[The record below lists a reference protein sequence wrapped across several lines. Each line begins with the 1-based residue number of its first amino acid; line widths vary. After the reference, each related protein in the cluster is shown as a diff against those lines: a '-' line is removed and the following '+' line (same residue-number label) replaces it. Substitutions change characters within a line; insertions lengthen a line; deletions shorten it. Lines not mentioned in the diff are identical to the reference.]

1 VRSRAP
7 ARWVARAASAALG
20 DRRSR
25 RLAVAVAALYLLVYL
40 IALGDLVIWTGTGAS
55 RFVRVP
61 SVEVAADWPA
71 QLLAQRAPFAYEP
84 VLAIHPVDHVTVFVA
99 PADLGMGLLLGALAG
114 LNVGVALLATR
125 TRRACGMR
133 GAAGWRGA
141 AGLLGA
147 LPALAGGVT
156 CCVPTL
162 ALALAVGAQ
171 LAGALLAVGGYLFPV
186 ALLAAALPL
195 VWNAHRLA
203 RAAPAAAPGS
213 ALG

>member
-7 ARWVARAASAALG
+7 AGWVARAVSGALG

-25 RLAVAVAALYLLVYL
+25 RLAVVVAGLYLLVYL
-40 IALGDLVIWTGTGAS
+40 IALGDLVIWTGTGSS

-71 QLLAQRAPFAYEP
+71 KLLAQRAPFAYEP
-84 VLAIHPVDHVTVFVA
+84 VLAIHPVDHLTVFVA

-125 TRRACGMR
+125 TRRACGVR

-162 ALALAVGAQ
+162 ALAVGTQ

-186 ALLAAALPL
+186 ALLATALPL

>member
-1 VRSRAP
+1 M
-7 ARWVARAASAALG
+7 ARAVSVALG

-25 RLAVAVAALYLLVYL
+25 RLGVVVAALYLLVYV
-40 IALGDLVIWTGTGAS
+40 IALGDLVVWAGTGAS
-55 RFVRVP
+55 RIARVP

-71 QLLAQRAPFAYEP
+71 KLLAQRAPFAYEP
-84 VLAIHPVDHVTVFVA
+84 VLAIHPVDHVTVFLA

-125 TRRACGMR
+125 TRRACGVR

-162 ALALAVGAQ
+162 ALAVGAQ

-195 VWNAHRLA
+195 IWTAHRLA
-203 RAAPAAAPGS
+203 RAAPVAAPGS
-213 ALG
+213 TLG

>member
-7 ARWVARAASAALG
+7 ARWVARAVSVALG

-25 RLAVAVAALYLLVYL
+25 RLAVVVAGLYLLVYL
-40 IALGDLVIWTGTGAS
+40 IALGDLVIWAGTGSS

-125 TRRACGMR
+125 TGRACGVR

-162 ALALAVGAQ
+162 ALAVGTQ

-186 ALLAAALPL
+186 ALLATALPL
-195 VWNAHRLA
+195 VWNAHRVA
-203 RAAPAAAPGS
+203 QAGPAAASGS
-213 ALG
+213 AFG